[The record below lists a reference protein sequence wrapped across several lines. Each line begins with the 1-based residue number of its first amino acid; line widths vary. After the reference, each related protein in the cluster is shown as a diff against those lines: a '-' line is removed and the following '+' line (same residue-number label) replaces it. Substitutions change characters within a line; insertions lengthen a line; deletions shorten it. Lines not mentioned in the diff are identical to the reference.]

1 MRPWTTVAD
10 PVSISQDF
18 AHLQGLSREEQQ
30 KQLRELAQRGET
42 IAAIYTARKLYRCSL
57 EEARAMVEG
66 SRTQPVS

>member
-57 EEARAMVEG
+57 EEARAMVEEF
-66 SRTQPVS
+66 RNQPVS